1 MPARGKHPHNRLTAL
16 IVRGAR
22 PGRHS
27 DGQGLYLHVRSTGAR
42 QWMQRLVIQGHRY
55 DLGLGSFDFVSL
67 ADARRVALENRRIAR
82 AGGDPRA
89 EPTPTFRR
97 VYEVATEMRRKGWD
111 RKATEASWR
120 RGFEKYALP
129 AIGDKPVDTIT
140 VADLRAIV
148 LPHWNGLPSSKSIG
162 STIRLLLSSG
172 SCQRSGRFR
181 TTW

>member
-82 AGGDPRA
+82 AGGDPRV
-89 EPTPTFRR
+89 EPAPTFRR

-111 RKATEASWR
+111 TKATEASWR

-129 AIGDKPVDTIT
+129 AILSFDCRLNPPHGACKTCPCPTPHAPNRHRSCTGAAPV
-140 VADLRAIV
+140 
-148 LPHWNGLPSSKSIG
+148 PHM
-162 STIRLLLSSG
+162 LL
-172 SCQRSGRFR
+172 
-181 TTW
+181 